1 MSLRNAMAKSRNPA
15 MRPRTTHED
24 LKNLVWTFGDLPAMS
39 DTIRSNESDL
49 LELVD
54 AMFTVQ
60 KGLADL
66 QRLVLKSKSP
76 SSSRL
81 PPFNIPAA
89 EMKREEVDRFLR
101 AKDDKKFA
109 EMIKVRTLGPE
120 HSENQLKLRKSI
132 QASRSMNRVL
142 SINL

>member
-1 MSLRNAMAKSRNPA
+1 MAKSRNPA
-15 MRPRTTHED
+15 MGPRTTQED
-24 LKNLVWTFGDLPAMS
+24 LTNLVWTFGDLPAMS

-66 QRLVLKSKSP
+66 QRLVLKSEFP

-81 PPFNIPAA
+81 PPLT
-89 EMKREEVDRFLR
+89 FLQP
-101 AKDDKKFA
+101 K
-109 EMIKVRTLGPE
+109 
-120 HSENQLKLRKSI
+120 
-132 QASRSMNRVL
+132 
-142 SINL
+142 